1 MSFNFNS
8 LSGFKA
14 FESAARHLS
23 FTHAGEELFITQA
36 AVSQQIKHLE
46 GQLGFKLF
54 YRMTRKLALTE
65 DGERLAAVVTKSL
78 SDIKD
83 CIEDILLEETN
94 GSITIS
100 TIPSLAMR
108 WIIPRLGNFRKIHPN
123 IQLKIHADERMV
135 DFKAY
140 NIDLAI
146 RYGTGNY
153 PNFHVTQMMREEI
166 FPVCS
171 PKLLKGD
178 KPLKNIEDIYHHELL
193 VDEVQRVLG
202 DKTDWS
208 IWLDAVGILDIDTR
222 KGTSFSN
229 SIMAIQAA
237 TEGQGLAICRTS
249 LVADDLKAGRL
260 VKPFETK
267 VKSKNAYYFV
277 CLKEKADK
285 PRIKA
290 VIDWLMTEKGNDK
303 AVREAEKNISK
314 N

>member
-14 FESAARHLS
+14 FECAARHLS
-23 FTHAGEELFITQA
+23 FTKAGEELFITQA

-65 DGERLAAVVTKSL
+65 DGERLATVVSKSL
-78 SDIKD
+78 NDIKD
-83 CIEDILLEETN
+83 TIEDILLEETS
-94 GSITIS
+94 GSMTIS
-100 TIPSLAMR
+100 TIPSFAMR
-108 WIIPRLGNFRKIHPN
+108 WMIPRLGNFRKIHPD

-135 DFKAY
+135 DFKAD
-140 NIDLAI
+140 NIDIAI
-146 RYGTGNY
+146 RFGSGNY
-153 PNFHVTQMMREEI
+153 PNYHVIQMIREEI

-178 KPLKNIEDIYHHELL
+178 QPIKDIKDIYQYDLL
-193 VDEVQRVLG
+193 LDEVQSALG
-202 DKTDWS
+202 AHRNDWS
-208 IWLDAVGILDIDTR
+208 IWLDAMGIHDIDT
-222 KGTSFSN
+222 KKSTSFSN

-237 TEGQGLAICRTS
+237 IEGQGLAICRTS

-260 VKPFETK
+260 VKPFQSR
-267 VKSKNAYYFV
+267 VKSKNAYYIV
-277 CLKEKADK
+277 CLKERADK

-290 VIDWLMTEKGNDK
+290 IIDWLMMEKENDADVK
-303 AVREAEKNISK
+303 EAESDS
-314 N
+314 

>member
-1 MSFNFNS
+1 MSFNFIS

-14 FESAARHLS
+14 FECAARHLS
-23 FTHAGEELFITQA
+23 FTLAGEELFITQA
-36 AVSQQIKHLE
+36 AVSQQIKQLE

-65 DGERLAAVVTKSL
+65 DGERLATVVTKSL
-78 SDIKD
+78 NDIKD
-83 CIEDILLEETN
+83 TIEDIQLEETS

-100 TIPSLAMR
+100 TIPSFAMR
-108 WIIPRLGNFRKIHPN
+108 WMIPRLGNFRKIHPN

-135 DFKAY
+135 DFKAH

-153 PNFHVTQMMREEI
+153 PNFHVTQMIREEI

-178 KPLKNIEDIYHHELL
+178 KPLKDVKDIYHHELL
-193 VDEVQRVLG
+193 VDEVQKVLG
-202 DKTDWS
+202 DKTDWA
-208 IWLDAVGILDIDTR
+208 IWLESVGITDIDTR

-249 LVADDLKAGRL
+249 LVSDDLKAGRL
-260 VKPFETK
+260 VKPFKTK
-267 VKSKNAYYFV
+267 VKSKNAYYIV
-277 CLKEKADK
+277 CLKERADK
-285 PRIKA
+285 PRLRA
-290 VIDWLMTEKGNDK
+290 VIDWLMQEKENDT
-303 AVREAEKNISK
+303 AVKEAEATT
-314 N
+314 